1 MATILI
7 VEDEPQIVAFLSKGL
22 RRAGYQIQVAADGIQ
37 AMSLVASGEID
48 LVLLDLGL
56 PVLDGTSVLSAT
68 RAQGI
73 QIPVIVVTA
82 RAGDD
87 EREKSLALG
96 ANDYISKPFRFSEL
110 LSCVRSYV

>member
-7 VEDEPQIVAFLSKGL
+7 VEDEPQIVSFMSKGL
-22 RRAGYQIQVAADGIQ
+22 RRAGYQIQIAADGLQ
-37 AMSLVASGEID
+37 AMSIVTSGEID
-48 LVLLDLGL
+48 LMLLDLGL
-56 PVLDGTSVLSAT
+56 PILDGISVLSAA

-87 EREKSLALG
+87 EREKSLAMG
-96 ANDYISKPFRFSEL
+96 ANDYITKPFRFSDL
-110 LSCVRSYV
+110 LNCVRSYI